1 MNLKSLL
8 IFGAIGTVV
17 AFLLIAV
24 IAFFTISN
32 GEIRLRNEVEAQ
44 KKNVTAVFDNTWKI
58 IQQQA
63 GVSDQYKDSF
73 KEIYIG
79 IMEERY
85 DNARGGAVFSWIT
98 EQNPNFD
105 TKLYAN
111 LQTSIEAQRTNFTR
125 EQKKLIDLQREHTT
139 YLQVFPNSIF
149 VGGRSKIEIT
159 IITSAKTEEV
169 YKTSQENDIELFK
182 KLK

>member
-1 MNLKSLL
+1 MKTSKIVTLSVIGAFVVL
-8 IFGAIGTVV
+8 I
-17 AFLLIAV
+17 LIV
-24 IAFFTISN
+24 LVAFFTISN
-32 GEIRLRNEVEAQ
+32 NEIKLRNEVEAQ
-44 KKNVTAVFDNTWKI
+44 KKNVEAVFDNTWKI

-63 GVSDQYKDSF
+63 GVSDQYKDAF
-73 KEIYIG
+73 KDIYMG

-111 LQTSIEAQRTNFTR
+111 LQTAIEAQRTNFTR

-149 VGGRSKIEIT
+149 IGGRSKIKVT
-159 IITSAKTEEV
+159 VITSAKTEEV

-182 KLK
+182 KSK